1 MYVIDN
7 YYKLL
12 SRVDLKSIKEAK
24 KLIQAD
30 ESDEVSI
37 NIHFWFCHLALVY
50 LILSP
55 WYW

>member
-7 YYKLL
+7 YNELL

-30 ESDEVSI
+30 ESDEVSTNIHQNFTI
-37 NIHFWFCHLALVY
+37 NIMD
-50 LILSP
+50 
-55 WYW
+55 